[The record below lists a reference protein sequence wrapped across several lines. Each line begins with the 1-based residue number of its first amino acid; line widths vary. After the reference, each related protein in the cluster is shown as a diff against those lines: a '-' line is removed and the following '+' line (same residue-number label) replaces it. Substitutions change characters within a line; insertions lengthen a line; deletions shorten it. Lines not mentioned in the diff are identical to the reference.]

1 MPCVNG
7 GRRADE
13 LPEVRGVAAGGGLY
27 HTGFA
32 HGCDDL
38 PPEPS
43 RVACGFFAAAPGMRG
58 HILLGFA
65 ILFSSPVSGPPGHR

>member
-1 MPCVNG
+1 MPCVDV

-13 LPEVRGVAAGGGLY
+13 LLKVRGVAAGGGLY

-43 RVACGFFAAAPGMRG
+43 G
-58 HILLGFA
+58 
-65 ILFSSPVSGPPGHR
+65 